1 MHVGLACPNAY
12 ERRTFAAW
20 LADAGMEVTSLVEA
34 CRVESDGAATRLDC
48 IVADADLLA
57 SGVLASL
64 RRHAPRVPV
73 VAVANAGVPVH
84 GPSGRS
90 ASVTVVTRPIDA
102 PALAL
107 AVSLAHGEARQ
118 GRRHARK
125 PAAAFPAHVSDVDA
139 EILDVSH
146 DGVRIEIARTHAAR
160 LGPQFRLRV
169 PMVAL
174 DIVVRRAWVGRG
186 RGARVQC
193 GARLGTLT
201 GPERL
206 AWDRVLELAG
216 TPAPA
221 GARGDARTAVAPGA
235 RRRLLGTVSDLLSTS
250 SLMNTLANPLA
261 RLRA

>member
-20 LADAGMEVTSLVEA
+20 LADAGMEVTPLIDA
-34 CRVESDGAATRLDC
+34 CRVESDVAGKRLDC

-73 VAVANAGVPVH
+73 VAVANAGAP
-84 GPSGRS
+84 GGGATGRS
-90 ASVTVVTRPIDA
+90 AVTVVTRPIDG

-125 PAAAFPAHVSDVDA
+125 PAAAFPAHVSDVHA

-146 DGVRIEIARTHAAR
+146 DGVRIEIARTDAAR

-186 RGARVQC
+186 RGDRVQC

-216 TPAPA
+216 APAPA
-221 GARGDARTAVAPGA
+221 AARGGARRAVAPSA
-235 RRRLLGTVSDLLSTS
+235 RQRLLGTVSELLTTS
-250 SLMNTLANPLA
+250 ALMSTLANPLA